1 MTGIVYFDCFSGCAG
16 DMLLGSLIDAGLD
29 IEVVRTGLASLGFS
43 GYSISASKVKRS
55 SINGTRFEV
64 SIDENI
70 HHEHRSLSRIL
81 EHIQA
86 SHLSD
91 RVKKQSSEVFHRLG
105 TVEAAVH
112 GVPLE
117 DVHFHEIGAVDS
129 IVDIVGTV
137 IGLEALGIEEVYV
150 SPLPA
155 GNGSVNT
162 EHGCLPVPAPATLKL
177 LAEAGVP
184 LRSGDEPGRPQAEL
198 VTPTGAALVTVL
210 GTFRQPAMNIT
221 GLGTGA
227 GTRDF
232 PGWPNILR
240 AWLGTTPPPDEPRE
254 MVLLETNIDD
264 MNPQVFGYVMD
275 RLFTAGAA
283 DVWFTPIHMKKNR
296 PAVMLNAL
304 APASLE
310 NSLTDII
317 LEETSTLGVRV
328 RPITRHTA
336 AREVF
341 EVDTQLGKIH
351 VKIKK
356 YRGRILGIVPEYD
369 DCRRLAESQGL
380 PLIEVRRIIEEAAR
394 RGLTGQGGA

>member
-1 MTGIVYFDCFSGCAG
+1 M
-16 DMLLGSLIDAGLD
+16 
-29 IEVVRTGLASLGFS
+29 
-43 GYSISASKVKRS
+43 
-55 SINGTRFEV
+55 
-64 SIDENI
+64 
-70 HHEHRSLSRIL
+70 
-81 EHIQA
+81 
-86 SHLSD
+86 
-91 RVKKQSSEVFHRLG
+91 
-105 TVEAAVH
+105 
-112 GVPLE
+112 
-117 DVHFHEIGAVDS
+117 
-129 IVDIVGTV
+129 
-137 IGLEALGIEEVYV
+137 
-150 SPLPA
+150 
-155 GNGSVNT
+155 
-162 EHGCLPVPAPATLKL
+162 
-177 LAEAGVP
+177 
-184 LRSGDEPGRPQAEL
+184 
-198 VTPTGAALVTVL
+198 TVL

-275 RLFTAGAA
+275 RLFAAGAA

-328 RPITRHTA
+328 RPVTRHTA

-351 VKIKK
+351 VKIKR